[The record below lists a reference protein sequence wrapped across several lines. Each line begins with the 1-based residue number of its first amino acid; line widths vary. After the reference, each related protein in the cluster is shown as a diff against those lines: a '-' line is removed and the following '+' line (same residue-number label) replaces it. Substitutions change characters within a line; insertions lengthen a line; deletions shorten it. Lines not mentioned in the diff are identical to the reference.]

1 MRHAEDHYRQ
11 EGWTVQRGLIP
22 PATLDALLADIA
34 GVFGR
39 AARAAGIAL
48 PDPTDRAS
56 LSLLAVRLFDADR
69 TVYAGAA
76 KQTQFLASV
85 QRLCVGPEMSGMLER
100 LGIAVPALSTRPV
113 IHYMADAL
121 KFEGGYHKTP
131 AHQDWRSVQGSLDG
145 VVVWLPLFD
154 VGPNDYP
161 LEVAT
166 RSHRLG
172 LLPSEDHAFGH
183 RIADGQVGEDAFSP
197 LPLARGDAV
206 FFSSF
211 LVHRTGALGGD
222 QVRVAIS
229 FRYNNAAEPSFV
241 ARHHPVPYIYRPDM
255 RLVTEGFPTAADM
268 RRFFPPP
275 DTAP

>member
-1 MRHAEDHYRQ
+1 MAEDHYRQ
-11 EGWTVQRGLIP
+11 EGWSVQRGLIP
-22 PATLDALLADIA
+22 AATLDALMADIA

-39 AARAAGIAL
+39 TARAAGIAL

-56 LSLLAVRLFDADR
+56 LSVLAVRLFNADR
-69 TVYAGAA
+69 PAYASAA

-100 LGIAVPALSTRPV
+100 LGITVPALSTRPV

-145 VVVWLPLFD
+145 VIVWLPLFD
-154 VGPNDYP
+154 VGLNDYP
-161 LEVAT
+161 LEVVT

-172 LLPSEDHAFGH
+172 LLPSEDHVFGH
-183 RIADGQVGEDAFSP
+183 RVADGLVAEDAFAP
-197 LPLARGDAV
+197 LLLARGDAV

-211 LVHRTGALGGD
+211 LVHRTGAQGGD

-229 FRYNNAAEPSFV
+229 FRYNNAAEPTFV

-255 RLVTEGFPTAADM
+255 RVVTEGFPTETDM

-275 DTAP
+275 DRAP

>member
-154 VGPNDYP
+154 VGRNDYP